1 MRVALCGGTFDP
13 MHRGH
18 IEPLLEAARPMGW
31 DQIVFIPA
39 AQQPFKVGRTRTS
52 AWHRWAMAALATSG
66 DEKLRLSSI
75 ELERGEISYTVDTL
89 EVLREAQPDT
99 VFDWVIGDD
108 NLELLPKWRNLD
120 RIFELANFAL
130 LRREGEEVPAAL
142 QGRLAEPASRPRHG
156 RIIAV
161 DNARIDVSSTEIRRR
176 VAAGEPIAGMVVPAV
191 EAYIGKYRLYREER
205 A

>member
-18 IEPLLEAARPMGW
+18 IEPLLEASRSMGW
-31 DQIVFIPA
+31 DRIVFIPA

-52 AWHRWAMAALATSG
+52 AWDRWAMAALATSG
-66 DEKLRLSSI
+66 DERLRLSAI

-89 EVLREAQPDT
+89 EALREAQPGA

-108 NLELLPKWRNLD
+108 NLELLPKWRALD
-120 RIFELANFAL
+120 RIFEIANFAL
-130 LRREGEEVPAAL
+130 LRREGGAVPTAL
-142 QGRLAEPASRPRHG
+142 QGRLAEPASRPGHG

-161 DNARIDVSSTEIRRR
+161 DNARVNVSSTEIRRR
-176 VAAGEPIAGMVVPAV
+176 VASGEPIGGMVAPAV
-191 EAYIGKYRLYREER
+191 EAYIGKYRLYREE
-205 A
+205 